1 MKELEDFVISSE
13 DLRLTHTI
21 SQCQPVDMEGSRVT
35 LGSGSVDDSD
45 SSLKSLRFL
54 GKRGRFRAL
63 NATPNSKW
71 KVREHQLP
79 KLSHS

>member
-45 SSLKSLRFL
+45 SASKPCVSC
-54 GKRGRFRAL
+54 GKEDDVV
-63 NATPNSKW
+63 P
-71 KVREHQLP
+71 
-79 KLSHS
+79 